1 MANKQWTFDQAATKA
16 GLQGFFSQQRTD
28 LQAFGSTVNQ
38 TFEAFVFA
46 SVIEWYKKR
55 CWDISI
61 VNPIDRQTKAPRF
74 RLKFSTRGEP
84 KNFSYAVAQKKNR
97 TVHIRHQLRVATKA
111 HMRNTK
117 GFYANVCLDVAVTR
131 PMDLSYYKTYY
142 ALPNSALITFGEAKH
157 MSAFAELVAGF
168 IGLVFEMQPTRLTN
182 VRGKSKRIHH
192 LAPFLFVSGLLWKTA
207 QGVEYTCQR
216 RGFDID
222 IYSSA
227 KQVSLAFAK

>member
-1 MANKQWTFDQAATKA
+1 MAVNQWTFDQAATKA
-16 GLQGFFSQQRTD
+16 D
-28 LQAFGSTVNQ
+28 LQAFFAQHQIDLRTFGSTVNQ

-46 SVIEWYKKR
+46 SVLDWYKKR
-55 CWDISI
+55 GWNITIS
-61 VNPIDRQTKAPRF
+61 NPIDRQTKAPRF

-111 HMRNTK
+111 HRRNK
-117 GFYANVCLDVAVTR
+117 KRLYANVCLDVAVTR
-131 PMDLSYYKTYY
+131 PVDLSSYKTYY
-142 ALPNSALITFGEAKH
+142 ALPNWALITFGEAKH

-168 IGLVFEMQPTRLTN
+168 IGLVFEMQPTRRAD
-182 VRGKSKRIHH
+182 VRSKSKRIHH

-227 KQVSLAFAK
+227 KQLSLAFSK